1 MKKNQWLI
9 YGANGFT
16 GELIAR
22 AAATRGLKPV
32 LAGRNRAS
40 IEKLAHELSLPS
52 RIFDLGDASA
62 IKVALADCTLVLHC
76 AGPFQDTARP
86 MAEAAI
92 AAQCHY
98 LDITGE
104 VMVYEDLL
112 SLQEPA
118 KTAGVMLMP
127 GVGFDVV
134 PTDCV
139 ANLLKQQLPD
149 ATALEL
155 AFVGADQAAAGS
167 LKTALRQMPSGSL
180 IRENGILKTIPFFS
194 RSRQL
199 ELGGKHHEVYCIPW
213 GDLSTAYVSTGIPN
227 IAVYT
232 AFPASQA
239 PVLKAARPL
248 MPLLGNKLVL
258 EIVDRLVDLFVRP
271 PAAAYM
277 NTAKSYIWGEVT
289 DAKGTHRSLT
299 IEIRDTY
306 TVTVEA
312 ALLIVS
318 EILNGKY
325 KPGFTT
331 CSQLFGPDF
340 IFRLNDVR
348 KL

>member
-1 MKKNQWLI
+1 MDKSHWMI

-22 AAATRGLKPV
+22 SAAAQRLKPI

-40 IEKLAHELSLPS
+40 VEKLAHELSLPY
-52 RIFDLGDASA
+52 RIFDLSDASA
-62 IKVALADCTLVLHC
+62 ITAALTDCTVVLHC

-92 AAQCHY
+92 AAKCHY

-112 SLQEPA
+112 TLRDAA
-118 KTAGVMLMP
+118 KAAGVMLMP

-139 ANLLKQQLPD
+139 ANLLKQQMPE
-149 ATALEL
+149 AIKLEL

-180 IRENGILKTIPFFS
+180 VRENGELKTIPFFS
-194 RSRQL
+194 RSRRL
-199 ELGGKHHEVYCIPW
+199 ELAGKPHEVYCIPW
-213 GDLSTAYVSTGIPN
+213 GDLSTAYVSTGIAN

-271 PAAAYM
+271 PAAEYM
-277 NTAKSYIWGEVT
+277 NSAKSYIWGEVT
-289 DAKGTHRSLT
+289 DAKGKHCALT

-318 EILNGKY
+318 EILKGNHR
-325 KPGFTT
+325 PGFAT
-331 CSQLFGPDF
+331 CSQLFGPEF
-340 IFRLNDVR
+340 VFRLSDVHR
-348 KL
+348 L